1 MKAPSTHAH
10 TPLWGNSCLPTLL
23 TLPDIEVW
31 ITHGVIY
38 LSQIYSISVRSFQD
52 LKLAFNM
59 FFHFF
64 QLRHMLL
71 VQFGD
76 SIHNLTSLYP
86 LDVFLGA
93 DSKKWTSTF
102 YSSLLQPAVTE
113 LTFQLKTQWMAA
125 VAELEDK
132 GWEDVLASC
141 KFGFPQT
148 IRLPNYTYIHTHIY
162 NYTDPI

>member
-1 MKAPSTHAH
+1 MYANFWFGYTPFLSDSRDLTSIGGHEGLVYHHCKIWELALHRMKAPSTHAH
-10 TPLWGNSCLPTLL
+10 TPLWGNPCLPTLL

-38 LSQIYSISVRSFQD
+38 LSQIYSISVRSFKD

-93 DSKKWTSTF
+93 DSKK
-102 YSSLLQPAVTE
+102 
-113 LTFQLKTQWMAA
+113 
-125 VAELEDK
+125 
-132 GWEDVLASC
+132 
-141 KFGFPQT
+141 
-148 IRLPNYTYIHTHIY
+148 
-162 NYTDPI
+162 